1 MKRFMILRNTDKDK
15 RGSFTKKIVDYLTER
30 GGECFVS
37 DDGMEITEDVDCVV
51 VLSASISERLV
62 ISPR

>member
-37 DDGMEITEDVDCVV
+37 DDGMEVTEDVDCV
-51 VLSASISERLV
+51 IYRREGD
-62 ISPR
+62 